1 MKDTLGIK
9 HVALKVKNFNEC
21 LNFYTNIVGMSI
33 DWKPDEENAYLS
45 NGKDNLALHLDNK
58 LDLQSKDNR
67 LDHFGI
73 MLTEKKNVD
82 EWYEFML
89 SNKIAIFKDIQN
101 HRDGSRSFYCYDPD
115 QNVLQF
121 LWHPILNK

>member
-9 HVALKVKNFNEC
+9 HIALKVKNFNQC
-21 LNFYTNIVGMSI
+21 LDFYTKIVGMSI

-58 LDLQSKDNR
+58 LDLKSKNNR

-82 EWYEFML
+82 EWHEFML
-89 SNKIAIFKDIQN
+89 SNNVSIFKDIQD

-121 LWHPILNK
+121 LWHPVLNK

>member
-1 MKDTLGIK
+1 MRETLGIK
-9 HVALKVKNFNEC
+9 HVALKVRNFNEC
-21 LNFYTNIVGMSI
+21 LDFYTNIVGMSI

-58 LDLQSKDNR
+58 LDLKSKNNR

-73 MLTEKKNVD
+73 MLAEKKNVD

-89 SNKIAIFKDIQN
+89 SNKVAIFKDIQN

-115 QNVLQF
+115 PVSYTHLRA
-121 LWHPILNK
+121 HET

>member
-9 HVALKVKNFNEC
+9 HIALKVKNFDEC
-21 LNFYTNIVGMSI
+21 LSFYTTIVGMII
-33 DWKPDEENAYLS
+33 DWQPDKDNAYLS
-45 NGKDNLALHLDNK
+45 NGKDNLALHLDNT
-58 LDLQSKDNR
+58 LDLASKDNR

-73 MLTEKKNVD
+73 MLTNKNHVD

-89 SNKIAIFKDIQN
+89 SKNVNIYKNIQD

-115 QNVLQF
+115 QNILQF

>member
-1 MKDTLGIK
+1 MKETLGIK
-9 HVALKVKNFNEC
+9 HVALKVRNFNEC
-21 LNFYTNIVGMSI
+21 LDFYTNIVGMSI
-33 DWKPDEENAYLS
+33 DWKPDDENAYLS
-45 NGKDNLALHLDNK
+45 NGKDNLALHLDNR
-58 LDLQSKDNR
+58 LDLKSENNR

-82 EWYEFML
+82 EWYELML
-89 SNKIAIFKDIQN
+89 SKKVAIFKDIQN

>member
-1 MKDTLGIK
+1 MRETLGIK
-9 HVALKVKNFNEC
+9 HVALKVRNFNEC
-21 LNFYTNIVGMSI
+21 LDFYTNIVGMSI

-58 LDLQSKDNR
+58 LDLKCKYNR
-67 LDHFGI
+67 LDLFGI
-73 MLTEKKNVD
+73 MLAEKNNVD

-89 SNKIAIFKDIQN
+89 SNKVAIFKDIQN

-115 QNVLQF
+115 HNVLQF

>member
-1 MKDTLGIK
+1 MRETLGIK
-9 HVALKVKNFNEC
+9 HVALKVRNFNEC
-21 LNFYTNIVGMSI
+21 LDFYTNIVGMSI

-58 LDLQSKDNR
+58 LDLKSKNNR

-73 MLTEKKNVD
+73 MLAEKKNVD

-89 SNKIAIFKDIQN
+89 SNKVAIFKDIQN
-101 HRDGSRSFYCYDPD
+101 HRGTVLGVSIAMTLIIMCYSSYGT
-115 QNVLQF
+115 LY
-121 LWHPILNK
+121 

>member
-115 QNVLQF
+115 QNILQF

>member
-21 LNFYTNIVGMSI
+21 LDFYTNIVGMSI

-45 NGKDNLALHLDNK
+45 NGKDNLALHLDKK
-58 LDLQSKDNR
+58 LDLKSKNNR

-73 MLTEKKNVD
+73 MLTEKENVD
-82 EWYEFML
+82 EWYEFIL
-89 SNKIAIFKDIQN
+89 SNKVAIFKDIQN